1 MPRLSWITDEN
12 LSTALNE
19 FRESAGNAVTE
30 ARTRQVRNVIDP
42 FRSLLIA
49 SALDVST
56 ASELVAVQDMD
67 SSQRGLSN
75 ALGTFHEKVLGRVVG
90 WENHDA
96 GYDLENASSR
106 LLAEVKNKHNTMNA
120 SNRLQ
125 VEAEL
130 DTAVRQKG
138 AGWTGYL
145 VIIVPRRPNR
155 YQKRLKT
162 SRPVHEVDGATF
174 YALATGSPNAIH
186 DLFDVVCDE
195 LTDSEEVREYCRRM
209 MGQSFPERA

>member
-120 SNRLQ
+120 SNSCKLKRNSTLRSGKR
-125 VEAEL
+125 EL
-130 DTAVRQKG
+130 
-138 AGWTGYL
+138 AG
-145 VIIVPRRPNR
+145 R
-155 YQKRLKT
+155 
-162 SRPVHEVDGATF
+162 
-174 YALATGSPNAIH
+174 AI
-186 DLFDVVCDE
+186 L
-195 LTDSEEVREYCRRM
+195 SS
-209 MGQSFPERA
+209 SFPADLTVTKSG